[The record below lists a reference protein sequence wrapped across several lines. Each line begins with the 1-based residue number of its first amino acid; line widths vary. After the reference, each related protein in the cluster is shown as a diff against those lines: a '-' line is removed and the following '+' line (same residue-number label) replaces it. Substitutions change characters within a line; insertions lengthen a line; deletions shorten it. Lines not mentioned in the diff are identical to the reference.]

1 MTEQEFT
8 KIRTLI
14 NGLMNITPFKSTMDR
29 CDEALQILDRDKQL
43 LIHVVSS
50 SALIDKAEMMQKEND
65 QLIKDARGHWDKE
78 YKKAI
83 GIGIDRII
91 KLIKRHYC

>member
-1 MTEQEFT
+1 MENLTNLELLMEYMEQNQYFIGNDLLAKYNE
-8 KIRTLI
+8 L
-14 NGLMNITPFKSTMDR
+14 
-29 CDEALQILDRDKQL
+29 LQKEKKEQL
-43 LIHVVSS
+43 RIGGVSG
-50 SALIDKAEMMQKEND
+50 SALIDKAEQMQKENRL
-65 QLIKDARGHWDKE
+65 LIIEAREYWDKE

>member
-1 MTEQEFT
+1 MNELLYDLIAYFEANNESNATNEFLYRCKEEQE
-8 KIRTLI
+8 
-14 NGLMNITPFKSTMDR
+14 
-29 CDEALQILDRDKQL
+29 KQL
-43 LIHVVSS
+43 LIQRVSS
-50 SALIDKAEMMQKEND
+50 SALIDKAEQMQKENKY
-65 QLIKDARGHWDKE
+65 LVTEARGHWDKE